1 MSTGFLSALFAVLL
15 ISVEAQR
22 CRYSADKLPSKIVK
36 YNKCLS
42 IGYEP
47 SIEGCVKQET
57 DKKLRRNDKKKCA
70 EMEKY
75 LMKCG
80 HTCDTDGGYSDFG
93 EWSECD
99 AECDGGTQART
110 RQCDNPA
117 PVGNGA
123 ECQGDSSESRE
134 CNLNPCPVDG
144 GYSDFGDWSECSAEC
159 DGGMQSRTRECNN
172 PAPQHGG
179 EDCEG
184 EESESQECNEHDCLE
199 CEDPNSFYNQCGSS
213 CNQTCDE
220 SCEEPIVVHDSQF
233 VSVNFEGEEEECV
246 KRCECDDGYVLHEGE
261 CIEEAVCP
269 VDGGYSDF
277 GDWSE
282 CSAECDGGNRTRT
295 RQCNNPAPAHGG
307 AECEGEESE
316 IEICNAHN
324 CLECEDPNSFYNQ
337 CGSSCN
343 QTCDESCEEPIV
355 VHDNQFVSFNFGGEE
370 EECVKRCECDD
381 GYVLHEGECIE
392 EAVCPVDGGYS
403 DFGDWSE
410 CSAECDGGNRTRTR
424 QCNNPAP
431 AHGGAECEGEDS
443 EIEICNAQDCLECED
458 PNSFYNQ
465 CGSSCNQTCD
475 KSCEEPIVVH
485 DSQFVSFN
493 FGGEE
498 EECVKRCEC
507 DDGYV
512 LHEGECIEEAF
523 CPVDGGYSDFG
534 DWSECSAECD
544 GGNRTRTRQCNNPA
558 PAHGGAECE
567 GEESEIEICNAHDC
581 LECED
586 PNSFYNQCGSSC
598 NQTCDE
604 SCEEPIVVHD
614 SQFVSFNFGGEE
626 EECVKRCECDDGY
639 VLHEGEC
646 IEEAFCPV
654 HGGYSD
660 FEDWSECS
668 AECDGGMQSRTREC
682 NNPAPQHGGEDCEG
696 EESESRECNTDPC
709 PVHGGY
715 SDFGDWSECSA
726 ECDGGMQS
734 RTRECN
740 NPAPQHGGEDCE
752 GEESESRECNTDPCP
767 VHGGYSDFG
776 DWSECSAGCDGGMQS
791 RTRECNNPAP
801 QHGGEDCEGEASES
815 RECNT
820 DPCPVHGGYSDFGD
834 WSECSA
840 ECDGGMESRTRE
852 CNNPAP
858 QHGGEDC
865 EGEES
870 ESRECNTDSCPV
882 HGGYSD
888 FGDWSECSAEC
899 DGGMQSRNRE
909 CNNPAP
915 QHGGEDCEGEA
926 SESQECNTQACAV
939 SAVDGMYGEFGDWS
953 ECADECGGT
962 QSRTRECDSPVPE
975 NGGAEC
981 EGEAE
986 ETQDC
991 PACRQLTAV
1000 YAEST
1005 DLLNIA
1011 SSGTA
1016 SQSNSAYKGVAELA
1030 IDGNTNGDFEQGSVT
1045 HTRTPGEDTFWK
1057 LEFDTPRYIDNVV
1070 IWGRSDCCQKRI
1082 DGAKFSIDNVGM
1094 GKLYAS
1100 RMPEDKK
1107 SYEVNSFAKEI
1118 LIKGSKGKLSLA
1130 EVQVFGREFEFNN
1143 IAEEAEVSGSGESQ
1157 QEFTWDM
1164 PRHINSIV
1172 LNYNEDAK
1180 FDVEGTSVF
1189 VGDTEV
1195 GQVEAEDEKFTY
1207 IFGGMEGK
1215 HSSVRIIGDL
1225 LSLDSVEIYGE

>member
-324 CLECEDPNSFYNQ
+324 
-337 CGSSCN
+337 
-343 QTCDESCEEPIV
+343 
-355 VHDNQFVSFNFGGEE
+355 
-370 EECVKRCECDD
+370 
-381 GYVLHEGECIE
+381 
-392 EAVCPVDGGYS
+392 
-403 DFGDWSE
+403 
-410 CSAECDGGNRTRTR
+410 
-424 QCNNPAP
+424 
-431 AHGGAECEGEDS
+431 
-443 EIEICNAQDCLECED
+443 CLECED